1 MPVHLKVDDG
11 IATLTIDRP
20 RALNA
25 LDRETLEALRDHV
38 AELHADPPA
47 VVVVE
52 STGERVFVAGA
63 DIAAMSAMS
72 VEQARAFARLGHA
85 TFDALEA
92 LPSIVLAAVQGAAL
106 GGGCELVLACDL
118 ILSSDTARFG
128 QPETNLGLIPG
139 FGGCGRLLRRV
150 GVALARDLIY
160 SGRLLTAAEALAAG
174 LVSRVVAAADLREE
188 TGRWAGALA
197 GRPPLALRRAKEVLA
212 VAESADA
219 RSAARV
225 EIEGFA
231 GLFAADDTREGLA
244 AFLENRPPRCR
255 GC

>member
-1 MPVHLKVDDG
+1 MPVHLQIENR
-11 IATLTIDRP
+11 IASLTIDRP

-25 LDRETLEALRDHV
+25 LDRETLCALRDHV
-38 AELHADPPA
+38 AALHADPPA
-47 VVVVE
+47 VVVVQ
-52 STGERVFVAGA
+52 SAGERVFVAGA
-63 DIAAMSAMS
+63 DIAAMSTMS
-72 VEQARAFARLGHA
+72 VEEARAFARLGHA

-118 ILSSDTARFG
+118 VLASDAARFG

-160 SGRLLTAAEALAAG
+160 SGRLLTAGEAAAAG
-174 LVSRVVAAADLREE
+174 LVSRVVPAADLRAE
-188 TGRWAGALA
+188 TGRFAAVLA
-197 GRPPLALRRAKEVLA
+197 ARPPLALRRAKEVLA

-219 RSAARV
+219 RSAARI

-231 GLFAADDTREGLA
+231 ALFAAEDTREGLA
-244 AFLENRPPRCR
+244 AFLEKRPPLFR
-255 GC
+255 GV